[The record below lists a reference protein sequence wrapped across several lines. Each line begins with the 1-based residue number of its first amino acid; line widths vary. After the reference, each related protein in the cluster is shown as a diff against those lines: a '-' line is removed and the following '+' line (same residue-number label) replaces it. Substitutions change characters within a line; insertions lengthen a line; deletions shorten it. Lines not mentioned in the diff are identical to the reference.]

1 MCVVRGGESGGGI
14 MMPTLRQWLVRVFLL
29 TAAGWAVVV
38 GLFLVALW
46 ATG

>member
-1 MCVVRGGESGGGI
+1 MRVVRVRADGGGI
-14 MMPTLRQWLVRVFLL
+14 MMPTPRQWLVRVVLL
-29 TAAGWAVVV
+29 TAVGWLVVV